1 MGIHQPQP
9 EYRKTIHSL
18 HSTSATA
25 PVARLPAGK
34 AISISHHPA
43 QRQPHRLQ
51 QRPPRQQPL
60 RLHLQLLTHLH
71 QQLLTR
77 PHQRQQLHPRL
88 LQRQHS
94 RLRQHQQLLTRL
106 RQQLQ
111 LQLRQRLLP
120 LQQPQPHSRQHQ
132 HQHQRLLLHPGLYPR
147 QEFIPR
153 HDFAPQ
159 RRPCRD
165 GEDLIGTGDCR
176 APRRSGSPLIRRII
190 DLRCARLST
199 WRLRRRKLH
208 RVTSPK
214 IRGLM
219 LLADLC
225 SAAFRISLPFR
236 VRPFAV

>member
-1 MGIHQPQP
+1 M
-9 EYRKTIHSL
+9 
-18 HSTSATA
+18 
-25 PVARLPAGK
+25 ARTRMA
-34 AISISHHPA
+34 
-43 QRQPHRLQ
+43 RC
-51 QRPPRQQPL
+51 
-60 RLHLQLLTHLH
+60 THLTC
-71 QQLLTR
+71 TR
-77 PHQRQQLHPRL
+77 TRSYSRGQAQ
-88 LQRQHS
+88 
-94 RLRQHQQLLTRL
+94 RLRQRARQVQRL
-106 RQQLQ
+106 RPLQRQQLQ
-111 LQLRQRLLP
+111 LRLLP
-120 LQQPQPHSRQHQ
+120 LRQPQPHSRLHQHQ
-132 HQHQRLLLHPGLYPR
+132 HQHQRLPLHPGLYPH

-153 HDFAPQ
+153 HDFAPH
-159 RRPCRD
+159 RRPGRD
-165 GEDLIGTGDCR
+165 GKNLIGTADCR

>member
-1 MGIHQPQP
+1 M
-9 EYRKTIHSL
+9 
-18 HSTSATA
+18 
-25 PVARLPAGK
+25 ARTRMA
-34 AISISHHPA
+34 
-43 QRQPHRLQ
+43 RC
-51 QRPPRQQPL
+51 
-60 RLHLQLLTHLH
+60 THLTC
-71 QQLLTR
+71 TR
-77 PHQRQQLHPRL
+77 TRSYSRGQAQ
-88 LQRQHS
+88 
-94 RLRQHQQLLTRL
+94 RLRQRARQVQRL
-106 RQQLQ
+106 RPLQRQQLQ
-111 LQLRQRLLP
+111 LRLLP
-120 LQQPQPHSRQHQ
+120 LRQPQPHSRPHQ
-132 HQHQRLLLHPGLYPR
+132 HQHQRLPLHPGLYPH

-153 HDFAPQ
+153 HDFAPH
-159 RRPCRD
+159 RRPGRD
-165 GEDLIGTGDCR
+165 EEDLIPIADCR